1 MKTAGSRLPA
11 WQRNS
16 DATAYLFL
24 APWIVGFTLFSGLP
38 ILASFVLSLTHWDI
52 IGSPIFIGLK
62 NYVEMF
68 SAGSSFSRI
77 LATTA
82 EFTVLSV
89 IVTMAWSLLMAVL
102 LSKQRGKTA
111 GFFQFFFFVPAV
123 MPSVALAF
131 VFQLIFN
138 QDVGILNYV
147 LGLFG
152 VSAGPNWLM
161 DRRLVVPSIIFVC
174 LFTYST
180 GQMMLIF
187 LAALKDVPK
196 ELYEACE
203 LDGGGALKKF
213 RHVTISSISP
223 IILFNL
229 VIATINAL
237 NGSFSI
243 IYPLTDGGPALASEV
258 ISLDIYHQ
266 GFKSFRMGYASAV
279 STVLFAIVAI
289 VAWLQFRLSRKAVE
303 YEN

>member
-1 MKTAGSRLPA
+1 MNAVSSPHASR
-11 WQRNS
+11 QRRN

-24 APWIVGFTLFSGLP
+24 SPWIVGFLLFSGLP
-38 ILASFVLSLTHWDI
+38 ILASLVLSLTRWDI
-52 IGSPIFIGLK
+52 IGQPILIGLK
-62 NYVEMF
+62 NYAEMF
-68 SAGSSFSRI
+68 SPGSSFSRI
-77 LATTA
+77 FATTV

-89 IVTMAWSLLMAVL
+89 VVTMAWSLLMAML

-111 GFFQFFFFVPAV
+111 GLFQFVFFVPAV

-138 QDVGILNYV
+138 QDVGILNYA

-152 VSAGPNWLM
+152 VNNGPNWLM

-196 ELYEACE
+196 ELYEACD
-203 LDGGGALKKF
+203 LDGGGAFMKF
-213 RHVTISSISP
+213 RHVTLSSISP
-223 IILFNL
+223 ILLFNL

-289 VAWLQFRLSRKAVE
+289 VAWLQFRLSRKAVQ